1 MAPGNFIAFYR
12 HYPTGGARP
21 TCYRALALFWGFEE
35 RLPALGGRNFL
46 RENMKMLKARA
57 GLLAVLTVGVAAL
70 TIAGCSATATKS
82 PDVSQ
87 SIRTSLDQAG
97 LKDVTVSQDRD
108 KGVVTLGG
116 HVDVDDAKL
125 QAEAVAKSFAG
136 GQVVA
141 DQIAVIPPGAES
153 AAKAVNSDLDD
164 AIGKNLDAALIQSKL
179 HENVKYSVKNGVV
192 TLSGQVNSQSKRE
205 HAAQIASSI
214 PNTQQ
219 VVNELQIK
227 DQKASSIN

>member
-1 MAPGNFIAFYR
+1 
-12 HYPTGGARP
+12 
-21 TCYRALALFWGFEE
+21 
-35 RLPALGGRNFL
+35 
-46 RENMKMLKARA
+46 MKMLKARA
-57 GLLAVLTVGVAAL
+57 GLLAVLTVGTAAL
-70 TIAGCSATATKS
+70 TVAGCSGTSPKS

-141 DQIAVIPPGAES
+141 DQIAVIPPGAEN

-205 HAAQIASSI
+205 HAAQIASSV

-227 DQKASSIN
+227 DQKASSSN

>member
-1 MAPGNFIAFYR
+1 
-12 HYPTGGARP
+12 
-21 TCYRALALFWGFEE
+21 
-35 RLPALGGRNFL
+35 
-46 RENMKMLKARA
+46 MKMLKAHA
-57 GLLAVLTVGVAAL
+57 GLLAVAMVGVAAL
-70 TIAGCSATATKS
+70 TLAGCSGTATQS
-82 PDVSQ
+82 PDVSG
-87 SIRTSLDQAG
+87 SIRASLDQAG
-97 LKDVTVSQDRD
+97 LKYVTVSQDRD

-136 GQVVA
+136 GEVVA
-141 DQIAVIPPGAES
+141 DQIAVIPPGGES

-164 AIGKNLDAALIQSKL
+164 AIGKNLDAALIQSRL
-179 HENVKYSVKNGVV
+179 HENVKYAVKNGVV
-192 TLSGQVNSQSKRE
+192 TLTGQVNSQSKRD

-227 DQKASSIN
+227 DQKASSSN